1 MKRAASIR
9 RLVLPF
15 GLEVSSW
22 VSEAAASTPVPSP
35 DNFVPSLARGF
46 PWGAKEGHLVSQQQD
61 DSVSERE
68 INYDGG
74 GAHSA
79 SLEISNTMVRLY
91 KEQFGR
97 GPTKTR
103 THWCGDDLIV
113 VTMED
118 TLTPAERNLARMGE
132 HQRLR
137 DLRLFFQYAS
147 VREFCEP
154 VEAITGRKVRAFFSA
169 IDTEVDGMSIETFV
183 LWPKGEHGRSRV
195 EFADL

>member
-1 MKRAASIR
+1 
-9 RLVLPF
+9 
-15 GLEVSSW
+15 VSH
-22 VSEAAASTPVPSP
+22 
-35 DNFVPSLARGF
+35 D
-46 PWGAKEGHLVSQQQD
+46 QQD
-61 DSVSERE
+61 PTAHPTTEMTEGERARSV
-68 INYDGG
+68 
-74 GAHSA
+74 

-103 THWCGDDLIV
+103 TQWCSEDLIV

-118 TLTPAERNLARMGE
+118 TLTPAERNLAKMGE

-154 VEAITGRKVRAFFSA
+154 IEAITGRKVRAFFSA

-183 LWPKGEHGRSRV
+183 LWPEGSDGPSRT
-195 EFADL
+195 EFADV